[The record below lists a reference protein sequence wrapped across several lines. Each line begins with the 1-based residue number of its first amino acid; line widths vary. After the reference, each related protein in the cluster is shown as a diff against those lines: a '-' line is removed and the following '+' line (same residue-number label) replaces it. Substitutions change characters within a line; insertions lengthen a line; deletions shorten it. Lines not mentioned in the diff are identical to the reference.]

1 MALTLEEM
9 GNLWTYPNLA
19 DEYIDETR
27 LGEIGAECSRGY
39 EIDLSSVSERFS
51 QIRKNRKMAAQEVQK
66 KTTPWPDA
74 SNVKYPLITSSAYQF
89 NARSYATIINNNTIA
104 LARIIGEDPD
114 GQKQERADRV
124 SSHMSYQ
131 MTEEMDGWETDMDS
145 LLLAL
150 PIDGVAFKKIY
161 YDSVE
166 KVNVADFVGSIDL
179 IVNNS
184 TKSLKYAPRASMEFS
199 LYPYEVME
207 QIASGLFKEWRDE
220 VPDDNKQEPIEFVEQ
235 HCRIDLDDDEYSEP
249 YIVTFTKEGGEVVR
263 VTANYRQD
271 DIIEVDDEIIKIKP
285 TQYFVKYQCFPDP
298 EGGFYSRGFADLLSP
313 INDSIDTTLNQLLD
327 AGTLSNRQSGFLAKG
342 FRVKSGQ
349 LKFIPGEWKKVDF
362 TGTSLK
368 DGILPLPVR
377 DPSIVLFQ
385 LLGVLMEAGKEI
397 SSIQDVMT
405 GGGGQN
411 MPATTVLALIE
422 QGMTVY
428 TAIFKRIYRSL
439 KEELGLLYDLNGLHL
454 EATEYQ
460 GMHDSP
466 QAIAKADYE
475 KESKNI
481 RPAADPSMATDIQKA
496 AKSQLLLQFKGDP
509 VMNQIAINAEV
520 LKSAGFSNPEEFFA
534 EIKQGP
540 SEEEKLI
547 MMKEAAEQEL
557 GDREM
562 KVREREVAIKEHNAG
577 LEEEKLGIER
587 DESETKQ
594 FKNIAS
600 GTKDLAEA
608 EAIPGNQAIEEK
620 KINVKQGS
628 NGT

>member
-1 MALTLEEM
+1 MALSIEEM

-39 EIDLSSVSERFS
+39 DIDKSSVSDRFA
-51 QIRKNRKMAAQEVQK
+51 QIRKNRKMAAQEVEA
-66 KTTPWPDA
+66 KTTPWVKA

-89 NARSYATIINNNTIA
+89 NARSYSTIVNNNTIA
-104 LARIIGEDPD
+104 LVRPIGEDPD
-114 GQKQERADRV
+114 GEKQNRADRV

-150 PIDGVAFKKIY
+150 PIDGVSFKKIY
-161 YDSVE
+161 RDSVE
-166 KVNVADFVGSIDL
+166 KVNVADFVSAIDL

-184 TKSLKYAPRASMEFS
+184 TKAMKFSPRISMEFS

-207 QIASGLFKEWRDE
+207 EIAAGLFIEWRDE
-220 VPDDNKQEPIEFVEQ
+220 VPDDDKQEPIDFVEQ
-235 HCRIDLDDDEYSEP
+235 HCRFDLDDDGYSEP

-263 VTANYRQD
+263 VVANYRLD
-271 DIIEVDDEIIKIKP
+271 DIIDRDGDIIKIKP

-298 EGGFYSRGFADLLSP
+298 EGGFYSRGFADLLAP
-313 INDSIDTTLNQLLD
+313 VNDSIDTTLNQLLD
-327 AGTLSNRQSGFLAKG
+327 AGTLSNMQSGFLAKG

-349 LKFIPGEWKKVDF
+349 LKFMPGEWKKVDF

-368 DGILPLPVR
+368 DGVMPLPVR
-377 DPSIVLFQ
+377 EPSIVLFQ

-439 KEELGLLYDLNGLHL
+439 KEELNLLYNLNRLHL
-454 EATEYQ
+454 EDTEYQ
-460 GMHDSP
+460 GMLDMG
-466 QAIAKADYE
+466 AIAKADYE
-475 KESKNI
+475 DESMDV

-496 AKSQLLLQFKGDP
+496 AKSQILMQFKGDP
-509 VMNQIAINAEV
+509 TMNQQAINEEI
-520 LKSAGFSNPEEFFA
+520 LRSAGFTDTEKFVIPPP
-534 EIKQGP
+534 QGP
-540 SEEEKLI
+540 SEEQQLI

-562 KVREREVAIKEHNAG
+562 KVKEREVAIKEHKAT
-577 LEEEKLGIER
+577 LEEKELGIMA

-594 FKNIAS
+594 FDNIAS
-600 GTKDLAEA
+600 GTKKLAEA
-608 EAIPGNQAIEEK
+608 DAIPGKQAIEAR